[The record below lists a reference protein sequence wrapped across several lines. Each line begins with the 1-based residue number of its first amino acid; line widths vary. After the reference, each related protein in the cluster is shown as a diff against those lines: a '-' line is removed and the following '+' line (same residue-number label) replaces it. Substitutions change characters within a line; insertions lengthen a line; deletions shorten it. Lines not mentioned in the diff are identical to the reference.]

1 MCFTFLLSSSPNSV
15 GEYATFIHFC
25 RVLFTAQLRVTFL
38 MWSNFKL
45 VIFICQVFKDVYG
58 PELCVSFYEAS
69 SLKITSNLSN
79 EIF

>member
-15 GEYATFIHFC
+15 WEYATFI
-25 RVLFTAQLRVTFL
+25 QLLPCPVHCST
-38 MWSNFKL
+38 SCYVSDVVFKL
-45 VIFICQVFKDVYG
+45 VIFIFQVFKDVYG